1 MCIMCQILSGTN
13 IFLDQKKLKQYLFFL
28 LQWLE
33 FPNHWDKNIFNLDNF
48 SSAVVSRESDNYFI
62 LETQKF

>member
-1 MCIMCQILSGTN
+1 MCIMCQIPSGTN

-33 FPNHWDKNIFNLDNF
+33 LPNHWDKNIFNLDNF